1 MSEPQFVRSLP
12 QHSGLIVR
20 TGLRQLHQDGIL
32 WVLLIT
38 VILYGL
44 MMLYSAVEGDWDIVR
59 AQIARICLALVLMA
73 MAAQVHPARYRHWAP
88 GLYAAGVLLLVAV
101 LLAGVTVKGSQR
113 WLELPG
119 IGRFQPSELMKIAL
133 PLMIAW
139 YFHDRPLPPTF
150 KDLLIVAALIG
161 LPVALIIL
169 EPDLGTGILVLAGGL
184 TVVFLAGLSWRWILY
199 GLLGV
204 VAMAPALWFALQ
216 PYQQQRI
223 LTLLDP
229 GKDPLGAGWNIIQ
242 STTALGSGGLFGKG
256 LHDGTQSQL
265 KFLPESHTDFIVAVI
280 GEELGFAGVV
290 ALLILYM
297 LIVARGMTIAAQSKY
312 TFDRLAA
319 SSLTMVFFVYLFA
332 NIAMVAGLLPVVGL
346 PLPLVSYG
354 GTSAITLLLGF
365 GIIMSIHSHR
375 S

>member
-1 MSEPQFVRSLP
+1 MSEPEFVRRLP
-12 QHSGLIVR
+12 QHGGLTAQI
-20 TGLRQLHQDGIL
+20 GLRRVHLDPIL

-44 MMLYSAVEGDWDIVR
+44 IMLYSAVERDMEIVGRQIVR
-59 AQIARICLALVLMA
+59 VCLALVLMVV
-73 MAAQVHPARYRHWAP
+73 AAQVHPRRYLHWAP
-88 GLYAAGVLLLVAV
+88 GLYVAGVTLLVAV
-101 LLAGVTVKGSQR
+101 LVAGVTVKGSQR

-119 IGRFQPSELMKIAL
+119 LGRFQPSELMKISL

-150 KDLLIVAALIG
+150 KDLLTVAALIG
-161 LPVALIIL
+161 LPVMLIVL
-169 EPDLGTGILVLAGGL
+169 EPDLGTGILALAGGL

-199 GLLGV
+199 GLLAV

-223 LTLLDP
+223 LTLFNP
-229 GKDPLGAGWNIIQ
+229 EKDPLGAGWNIIQ

-280 GEELGFAGVV
+280 GEELGFAGVA
-290 ALLILYM
+290 ALLILYV
-297 LIVARGMTIAAQSKY
+297 LIVARGLIIAAQSKD
-312 TFDRLAA
+312 TFGRLAA

-354 GTSAITLLLGF
+354 GTSALTLLLGF

>member
-12 QHSGLIVR
+12 QHSGLVVR
-20 TGLRQLHQDGIL
+20 AGLRRLHLDPIL

-44 MMLYSAVEGDWDIVR
+44 IMLYSAVERDMDIVGG
-59 AQIARICLALVLMA
+59 QIARLCLALVLMA
-73 MAAQVHPARYRHWAP
+73 MAAQVHPARYLRWAP
-88 GLYAAGVLLLVAV
+88 GLYAVGVLLLVAV
-101 LLAGVTVKGSQR
+101 LVAGVTVKGSQR

-119 IGRFQPSELMKIAL
+119 VARFQPSELMKIAL

-150 KDLLIVAALIG
+150 KDLLVVAALIG
-161 LPVALIIL
+161 LPVGLIIL
-169 EPDLGTGILVLAGGL
+169 QPDLGTGILALAGGM

-199 GLLGV
+199 GLVAV
-204 VAMAPALWFALQ
+204 VALAPALWFALQ

-223 LTLLDP
+223 LTLFDP
-229 GKDPLGAGWNIIQ
+229 EKDPLGAGWNIIQ

-280 GEELGFAGVV
+280 GEELGFAGVA
-290 ALLILYM
+290 ALLILYV
-297 LIVARGMTIAAQSKY
+297 LIVARGLIIAAQSKD
-312 TFDRLAA
+312 TFGRLVA

>member
-12 QHSGLIVR
+12 RHDGMADRAGSR
-20 TGLRQLHQDGIL
+20 RLHLDPIL
-32 WVLLIT
+32 WVLLLL

-44 MMLYSAVEGDWDIVR
+44 IMLYSAVERDMGIVGGQMTR
-59 AQIARICLALVLMA
+59 VGLALVIMA
-73 MAAQVHPARYRHWAP
+73 AAAQVHPARYLRWAP
-88 GLYAAGVLLLVAV
+88 GLYVVGVLLLVAV
-101 LLAGVTVKGSQR
+101 LLVGVTVKGSQR

-119 IGRFQPSELMKIAL
+119 LGRFQPSEMMKIAL

-150 KDLLIVAALIG
+150 KDVATVAALIG
-161 LPVALIIL
+161 LPVGLIIL
-169 EPDLGTGILVLAGGL
+169 EPDLGTGILALAGGL
-184 TVVFLAGLSWRWILY
+184 TVVFLAGLSWRWMLY
-199 GLLGV
+199 GSLAV

-223 LTLLDP
+223 LTLFDP
-229 GKDPLGAGWNIIQ
+229 EKDPLGAGWNIIQ
-242 STTALGSGGLFGKG
+242 STTALGSGGLLGKG
-256 LHDGTQSQL
+256 LNDGTQSQL

-280 GEELGFAGVV
+280 GEELGFAGVA
-290 ALLILYM
+290 ALLVLYV
-297 LIVARGMTIAAQSKY
+297 LIVARGLIIAAQSKD
-312 TFDRLAA
+312 TFGRLAA

>member
-1 MSEPQFVRSLP
+1 MSEPHFVRSLP
-12 QHSGLIVR
+12 QHSGLVAR
-20 TGLRQLHQDGIL
+20 PGLRRLQSDPIL
-32 WVLLIT
+32 WVLLVT
-38 VILYGL
+38 LILYGL
-44 MMLYSAVEGDWDIVR
+44 VMLYSAVERDMDIVGG
-59 AQIARICLALVLMA
+59 QVARLCLALVLMG
-73 MAAQVHPARYRHWAP
+73 MAAQVHPARYLRWAP

-150 KDLLIVAALIG
+150 KDLFRVAALIG
-161 LPVALIIL
+161 LPVGLIIL
-169 EPDLGTGILVLAGGL
+169 EPDLGTGILALAGGL
-184 TVVFLAGLSWRWILY
+184 TVVFLAGLPWRWIVY
-199 GLLGV
+199 GSLAG

-223 LTLLDP
+223 LTLFDP
-229 GKDPLGAGWNIIQ
+229 DKDPLGAGWNIIQ

-280 GEELGFAGVV
+280 GEELGFTGVA
-290 ALLILYM
+290 ALLILYL
-297 LIVARGMTIAAQSKY
+297 LIVARGLVIAAQSKH
-312 TFDRLAA
+312 TFGRLAA

-365 GIIMSIHSHR
+365 GIIMSIHGHR

>member
-12 QHSGLIVR
+12 RHSGLVVR
-20 TGLRQLHQDGIL
+20 AGLRRLHLDPIL
-32 WVLLIT
+32 WVLLIM

-44 MMLYSAVEGDWDIVR
+44 IMLYSAVERDTDIVGG
-59 AQIARICLALVLMA
+59 QIARVCLALVLMA
-73 MAAQVHPARYRHWAP
+73 MAAQVHPARYRRLAP
-88 GLYAAGVLLLVAV
+88 GLYAVGVLLLIAV

-150 KDLLIVAALIG
+150 KDLLTVAALIG
-161 LPVALIIL
+161 LPVALIVL
-169 EPDLGTGILVLAGGL
+169 EPDLGTGILALAGGL

-199 GLLGV
+199 GLE
-204 VAMAPALWFALQ
+204 
-216 PYQQQRI
+216 
-223 LTLLDP
+223 
-229 GKDPLGAGWNIIQ
+229 KDPLGAGWNIIQ

-280 GEELGFAGVV
+280 GEELGFAGVA

-297 LIVARGMTIAAQSKY
+297 LIVARGMIIAAQSKY